1 MTDPFF
7 EEHWNDAHGN
17 PAGGVSSGKGMCLSW
32 QNGPLGR
39 GDLRRDPNG
48 CFVETVIQA
57 VLGRLRYYQASAF
70 ACPENAEAIAAL
82 ELAAEALDKRT
93 RDRETRQV
101 EGTHHA

>member
-1 MTDPFF
+1 MKQGHF
-7 EEHWNDAHGN
+7 EDHWNDAHGN
-17 PAGGVSSGKGMCLSW
+17 PAGGVSTTRGATISW

-39 GDLRRDPNG
+39 GDLRREPNG
-48 CFVETVIQA
+48 AFVEDIIQM